1 MNEEIIDAEII
12 SEDVEGVT
20 VIRNED
26 VVESVEH
33 GMSRMYLSGPMTG
46 IPNYNH
52 ELFDRVAKEFRD
64 ANFAVCSPSEFFD
77 GDLTKERKEYMR
89 EAVKY
94 LLEADTIVLLPGWE
108 ESKGARLEVGIAT
121 ELDLIVV
128 EYVENDEQAAKLPPV
143 GGMLTS
149 LDRMHEARIPPI
161 DQNGDEVSAPLS
173 SFTPVE
179 EK

>member
-1 MNEEIIDAEII
+1 MNEEIIAAEII
-12 SEDVEGVT
+12 GEDGEGIT

-33 GMSRMYLSGPMTG
+33 GMSRLYLSGPMTG

-64 ANFAVCSPSEFFD
+64 ANFAVCSPAEFFD
-77 GDLTKERKEYMR
+77 CDLTKERKEYMR

>member
-1 MNEEIIDAEII
+1 
-12 SEDVEGVT
+12 
-20 VIRNED
+20 
-26 VVESVEH
+26 
-33 GMSRMYLSGPMTG
+33 
-46 IPNYNH
+46 
-52 ELFDRVAKEFRD
+52 
-64 ANFAVCSPSEFFD
+64 
-77 GDLTKERKEYMR
+77 MR